1 MSIRPAKPFNL
12 PITPVDPS
20 SPVPLYHQVEVDLQT
35 LMNSAVLAAN
45 DVLPPETELCKLYG
59 VGRQTI
65 RMALSRLVT
74 HGMIARQ
81 AGRGTFILPQPDR
94 AHFYLD
100 RSFTRQMS
108 EMGMTTRSDVLQTSS
123 GIVGANAPR
132 ALRDRQGAAYFQLVR
147 LRYGDDQPIGLHTTT
162 ILTDRCA
169 GIEGYDFARE
179 SLYDVLSRDYQ
190 LAIAEIAHTISA
202 VVADGKQAD
211 SLRVHIGD
219 PLLQVNTTA
228 YLDGHEV
235 IEFTVAYYRADKY
248 EYSTTHVY

>member
-1 MSIRPAKPFNL
+1 MSVRPPKPNQL
-12 PITPVDPS
+12 PITPVDPT
-20 SPVPLYHQVEVDLQT
+20 SPVPLYHQVEVELQT
-35 LMNSAVLAAN
+35 LITNGTLMPN

-108 EMGMTTRSDVLQTSS
+108 EMGMTTHSEVLDTKSD
-123 GIVGANAPR
+123 IIGANAPR
-132 ALRDRQGAAYFQLVR
+132 ALRDRQGAPCLQLVR
-147 LRYGDDQPIGLHTTT
+147 LRYGDDLPIGLHTTT

-169 GIEGYDFARE
+169 GIHGYDFEHE
-179 SLYDVLSRDYQ
+179 SLYDVLARDYQ
-190 LAIAEIAHTISA
+190 LAIAEIAHTVTA

-211 SLRVHIGD
+211 LLRVHIGD

-228 YLDGHEV
+228 YLDAHEV
-235 IEFTVAYYRADKY
+235 IEFTIAYYRADKY
-248 EYSTTHVY
+248 EYSTTHIY

>member
-1 MSIRPAKPFNL
+1 MSIRPPKPINL

-35 LMNSAVLAAN
+35 MINTGVLAAN

-74 HGMIARQ
+74 HDMIARQ

-108 EMGMTTRSDVLQTSS
+108 EMGMTTHSDVLQTNT
-123 GIVGANAPR
+123 GVVGANAPR
-132 ALRDRQGAAYFQLVR
+132 ALRDRQGAPYFQLVR

-162 ILTDRCA
+162 ILTDRCG
-169 GIEGYDFARE
+169 GIEDYDFARE

-202 VVADGKQAD
+202 VVADAKQAD
-211 SLRVHIGD
+211 LLRVHIGD

-228 YLDGHEV
+228 YLDEHEV

-248 EYSTTHVY
+248 EYSTTHIY